1 MLTKKTTD
9 EHPLRV
15 AILTIS
21 NSRTYSNDTNGLM
34 IQSALAQAGHQVVD
48 YQIVRDD
55 KDEILSHLHDWVC
68 SVDVIITSG
77 GTGLAK
83 RDVTLE
89 TIEPMFEKYL
99 PGFRELMTAMAYR
112 NDCGIQSVAYR
123 SSAGLVHQCLV
134 FCLPGF
140 PRLIKIAM
148 EKIILPEVFHLYEEV
163 NK

>member
-55 KDEILSHLHDWVC
+55 KDEILSLSLIHI
-68 SVDVIITSG
+68 S
-77 GTGLAK
+77 
-83 RDVTLE
+83 
-89 TIEPMFEKYL
+89 EPT
-99 PGFRELMTAMAYR
+99 R
-112 NDCGIQSVAYR
+112 R
-123 SSAGLVHQCLV
+123 S
-134 FCLPGF
+134 
-140 PRLIKIAM
+140 
-148 EKIILPEVFHLYEEV
+148 
-163 NK
+163 